1 MTTDTTTP
9 GFAALGLAAPVL
21 ATLDSLHYLQPSPIQ
36 AQMIPL
42 MLAGRDVIGQ
52 AQTGTG
58 KTAAFALPLISRFA
72 ETQVGHA
79 QVLVLAPTR
88 ELALQVTE
96 ALSGYAAGYPK
107 MEVVSLCG
115 GMDYRPQTRALRD
128 GAQFVVGTPGRVID
142 HLNRGTLK
150 LDQLQCLV
158 LDEADEMLRMGFID
172 DVEAVLAAMPKSCQ
186 VALFSA
192 TMPAVIRKLAQR
204 YLKDPAEVTIRNKTE
219 TVAAIRQRYLYVPHR
234 DKREALL
241 RVLETERYDG
251 VIVFAR
257 TKESTTELA
266 DYLQQQQYRAV
277 ALNGDIPQAL
287 REQTVEQL
295 KSGRIDI
302 LVATDVVARGLDV
315 PRISHVI
322 NYDISFDAE
331 TYVHRI
337 GRTGRAGRE
346 GDAILFVTPRDKR
359 LLQTI
364 ERVTRQKVEEMPLPS
379 AADVNAAREA
389 RLKDKLAAII
399 ATGKLTPFD
408 TLLAQWQQ
416 ELDVPVTSLAAA
428 ALLLAQGGRNF
439 HLDEQRAV
447 MAPPS
452 AERGE
457 RGERAPRGE
466 RRERSAPGSGR
477 TVTVAYKER
486 AGRAGKAPS
495 EPEAGM
501 IRYRIAVG
509 RSHGVKPANIVGAI
523 ANEANMSSQQIGRID
538 IFPEFSTVDL
548 PSTLAPATLRH
559 LRNVWVSGQKLSIA
573 AFDERPPA
581 ARRRKVASPQS

>member
-1 MTTDTTTP
+1 MTAEHATP
-9 GFAALGLAAPVL
+9 GFDALGLATPVL
-21 ATLDSLHYLQPSPIQ
+21 STLASLNYLQPSPIQ

-72 ETQVGHA
+72 DSNARHA

-96 ALSGYAAGYPK
+96 SFSRYSSAYPS
-107 MEVVSLCG
+107 MQVVSLCG

-128 GAQFVVGTPGRVID
+128 GVQFVIGTPGRVID

-150 LDQLQCLV
+150 LDQLECLV

-172 DVEAVLAAMPKSCQ
+172 DVEAVLAAMPPSCQ

-192 TMPAVIRKLAQR
+192 TMPTQIRKLAQK
-204 YLKDPAEVTIRNKTE
+204 YLKNPEEITIKSKTE
-219 TVAAIRQRYLYVPHR
+219 TVAAIRQRYLFVNYR
-234 DKREALL
+234 DKMDALV
-241 RVLETERYDG
+241 RVLECEDYDG

-257 TKESTTELA
+257 TKESTVEIA
-266 DYLQQQQYRAV
+266 DALQRQNYRAV
-277 ALNGDIPQAL
+277 ALNGDMPQNL

-295 KSGRIDI
+295 KSKRIDI

-346 GDAILFVTPRDKR
+346 GDAILFVTAKDKR

-364 ERVTRQKVEEMPLPS
+364 ERVTRQKVEEMPLPTS
-379 AADVNAAREA
+379 ADINAARER
-389 RLKDKLAAII
+389 RLREQLERVLEKGQLE
-399 ATGKLTPFD
+399 PFRG
-408 TLLAQWQQ
+408 LLARWQE
-416 ELDVPVTSLAAA
+416 ELEVAPLELAAA
-428 ALLLAQGGRNF
+428 MAVLAQGDREF
-439 HLDEQRAV
+439 HIQDRPVSARPPRDRDERARDSAGPRV
-447 MAPPS
+447 RVEYKERAPRRQDG
-452 AERGE
+452 ERGE
-457 RGERAPRGE
+457 RGER
-466 RRERSAPGSGR
+466 R
-477 TVTVAYKER
+477 TV
-486 AGRAGKAPS
+486 KAPS
-495 EPEAGM
+495 APEAGM
-501 IRYRIAVG
+501 VRYRIAVG
-509 RSHGVKPANIVGAI
+509 RKHGVKPANIVGAI
-523 ANEANMSSQQIGRID
+523 ANEANMNSQNIGRID

-548 PSTLAPATLRH
+548 PQSMPSTSLQH
-559 LRNVWVSGQKLSIA
+559 LRNVWVSGQKLSISA
-573 AFDERPPA
+573 WTDKPPA
-581 ARRRKVASPQS
+581 KPRKAKAE

>member
-1 MTTDTTTP
+1 MTAEHATP

-21 ATLDSLHYLQPSPIQ
+21 SALASLNYSQPSPIQ

-58 KTAAFALPLISRFA
+58 KTAAFALPLISRYA
-72 ETQVGHA
+72 DSSARHA

-96 ALSGYAAGYPK
+96 SFTRYASAYPS
-107 MEVVSLCG
+107 MQVVSLCG

-128 GAQFVVGTPGRVID
+128 GVQFVIGTPGRVID
-142 HLNRGTLK
+142 HLTRGTLK
-150 LDQLQCLV
+150 LDQLECLV
-158 LDEADEMLRMGFID
+158 LDEADEMLRMGFIE
-172 DVEAVLAAMPKSCQ
+172 DVEAVLAAMPASCQ

-192 TMPAVIRKLAQR
+192 TMPVPIRKLAQK
-204 YLKDPAEVTIRNKTE
+204 YLKNPEEITIKSKTE
-219 TVAAIRQRYLYVPHR
+219 TVAAIRQRYLFVNFR
-234 DKREALL
+234 DKLDALV
-241 RVLETERYDG
+241 RVLECEDYDG

-257 TKESTTELA
+257 TKESTVEIA
-266 DYLQQQQYRAV
+266 DALQRQNYRAV
-277 ALNGDIPQAL
+277 ALNGDMPQNL

-295 KSGRIDI
+295 KSKRIDI

-346 GDAILFVTPRDKR
+346 GDAILFVTAKDKR

-379 AADVNAAREA
+379 AADINAARER
-389 RLKDKLAAII
+389 RLRERLVSILEKGALE
-399 ATGKLTPFD
+399 PFRG
-408 TLLAQWQQ
+408 LLERWQG
-416 ELDVPVTSLAAA
+416 ELNVAPLELAAA
-428 ALLLAQGGRNF
+428 MAVLSQGDREF
-439 HLDEQRAV
+439 HIEDRPVSARPPRDRDERPRESAGARVRVEYKERA
-447 MAPPS
+447 PRRQDGER

-457 RGERAPRGE
+457 RRP
-466 RRERSAPGSGR
+466 
-477 TVTVAYKER
+477 V
-486 AGRAGKAPS
+486 KAPTA
-495 EPEAGM
+495 PEAGM
-501 IRYRIAVG
+501 VRYRIAVG
-509 RSHGVKPANIVGAI
+509 RKHGVKPANIVGAI
-523 ANEANMSSQQIGRID
+523 ANEANINSQNIGRID

-548 PSTLAPATLRH
+548 PQSMPSTSLQH
-559 LRNVWVSGQKLSIA
+559 LRNVWVSGQKLSISPWS
-573 AFDERPPA
+573 DKPPA
-581 ARRRKVASPQS
+581 KPRKAKAE

>member
-1 MTTDTTTP
+1 MTAEHATP
-9 GFAALGLAAPVL
+9 GFDALGLATPVL
-21 ATLDSLHYLQPSPIQ
+21 STLASLNYLQPSPIQ

-72 ETQVGHA
+72 DSSARHA

-96 ALSGYAAGYPK
+96 SFTRYSSAYPA
-107 MEVVSLCG
+107 MQVVSLCG

-128 GAQFVVGTPGRVID
+128 GVQFVIGTPGRVID

-150 LDQLQCLV
+150 LDQLECLV

-172 DVEAVLAAMPKSCQ
+172 DVEAVLAAMPSSCQ

-192 TMPAVIRKLAQR
+192 TMPSQIRKLAQK
-204 YLKDPAEVTIRNKTE
+204 YLKNPEEITIKSKTE
-219 TVAAIRQRYLYVPHR
+219 TVAAIRQRYLFVNYR
-234 DKREALL
+234 DKMDALV
-241 RVLETERYDG
+241 RVLECEDYDG

-257 TKESTTELA
+257 TKESTVEIA
-266 DYLQQQQYRAV
+266 DALQRQNYRAV
-277 ALNGDIPQAL
+277 ALNGDMPQNL

-295 KSGRIDI
+295 KSKRIDI

-346 GDAILFVTPRDKR
+346 GDAILFVTAKDKR

-364 ERVTRQKVEEMPLPS
+364 ERVTRQKVEEMPLPTS
-379 AADVNAAREA
+379 ADINAARER
-389 RLKDKLAAII
+389 RLREQLERVLEKGQLE
-399 ATGKLTPFD
+399 PFRG
-408 TLLAQWQQ
+408 LLARWQE
-416 ELDVPVTSLAAA
+416 ELEVAPLELAAA
-428 ALLLAQGGRNF
+428 MAVLAQGDREF
-439 HLDEQRAV
+439 HIQDRPVSARPPRDRDERPRDSAGPRVKVEYKERA
-447 MAPPS
+447 P
-452 AERGE
+452 RRQDGE
-457 RGERAPRGE
+457 RGERSE
-466 RRERSAPGSGR
+466 RR
-477 TVTVAYKER
+477 TV
-486 AGRAGKAPS
+486 KAPS
-495 EPEAGM
+495 APEAGM
-501 IRYRIAVG
+501 VRYRIAVG
-509 RSHGVKPANIVGAI
+509 RKHGVKPANIVGAI
-523 ANEANMSSQQIGRID
+523 ANEANMNSQNIGRID

-548 PSTLAPATLRH
+548 PQSMPSTSLQH
-559 LRNVWVSGQKLSIA
+559 LRNVWVSGQKLSISPWS
-573 AFDERPPA
+573 DKPPA
-581 ARRRKVASPQS
+581 KPRKAKAE